1 MAKVWKGANEVIK
14 ASIEFEK
21 KYKEIKKIMEEA
33 PNGVEV
39 KPKSRFRKNTR
50 VEKY

>member
-1 MAKVWKGANEVIK
+1 MGKVWKDVNEVIK
-14 ASIEFEK
+14 VSIEFEK

-33 PNGVEV
+33 PNGVET
-39 KPKSRFRKNTR
+39 KRKSRFRKSTK